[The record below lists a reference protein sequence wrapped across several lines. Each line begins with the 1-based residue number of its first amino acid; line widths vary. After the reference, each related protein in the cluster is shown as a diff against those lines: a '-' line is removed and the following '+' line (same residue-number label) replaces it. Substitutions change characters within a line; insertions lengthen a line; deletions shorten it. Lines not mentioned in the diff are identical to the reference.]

1 MRFYKLI
8 FGLALGCCVIATPLV
23 YAQEQSQ
30 SSPQQQQ
37 ATLSTPASSASNTAS
52 LDSQGIRI
60 YLLGP
65 GDTLDIR
72 VFGQPDMNW
81 TGEVDSDGNIS
92 SLPFIETPVRAQCRT
107 EKAVQKDIIAAY
119 SQYLKNPQISVRITG
134 RNSRPPAVVFG
145 AVNLPS
151 RVQMQRRVRLS
162 ELITNSG
169 GITERAN
176 GTIQILHTEPVMCPE
191 PGEIVEPVANEKGI
205 VPFKVYKIADL
216 MAGKEEANPVIRPGD
231 IVTASTSEPVY
242 ITGSVIAPQ
251 GIYHRD
257 GLTLGRALA
266 QVGGARKEAKATDV
280 RIYRQKLGSSD
291 QEVIHVDYAAIKKQK
306 QKDVLLQPY
315 DIIEVPEA
323 GIASKQRLTQT
334 LLQGILNLGPQAITG
349 VGASLPSRVLY

>member
-1 MRFYKLI
+1 MKFYKLI
-8 FGLALGCCVIATPLV
+8 LGLMLGCCATATPLV

-30 SSPQQQQ
+30 SSVQQQ
-37 ATLSTPASSASNTAS
+37 ATLSTPTSSASNNS
-52 LDSQGIRI
+52 SIDSQGIRI

-81 TGEVDSDGNIS
+81 TGEVDSDGNVS

-107 EKAVQKDIIAAY
+107 EKDVQKDVIAAY
-119 SQYLKNPQISVRITG
+119 SKYLKNPQISVRITG
-134 RNSRPPAVVFG
+134 RNSRQPAIVFG
-145 AVNLPS
+145 AVTVPQ

-162 ELITNSG
+162 ELITASG
-169 GITERAN
+169 GVTERAN
-176 GTIQILHTEPVMCPE
+176 GTIQILHTEQLMCPE
-191 PGEIVEPVANEKGI
+191 PGEKVEPLTAENGV

-216 MAGKEEANPVIRPGD
+216 LAGKKEANPLIRPGD
-231 IVTASTSEPVY
+231 IVTASVSEPVY

-280 RIYRQKLGSSD
+280 RIYRQKPGSSD

-306 QKDVLLQPY
+306 QKDVLLQAY

-334 LLQGILNLGPQAITG
+334 LIQGILSIGPQTITG
-349 VGASLPSRVLY
+349 LGASLPGRVLY

>member
-1 MRFYKLI
+1 MRFSKLI
-8 FGLALGCCVIATPLV
+8 FVFALTGCALTPLV

-30 SSPQQQQ
+30 SSQQQ
-37 ATLSTPASSASNTAS
+37 AAVSAPTSSASLVSVDN
-52 LDSQGIRI
+52 QGIRY

-107 EKAVQKDIIAAY
+107 EKAVQKDVIAAY
-119 SQYLKNPQISVRITG
+119 SRYLKNPQISVRITG
-134 RNSRPPAVVFG
+134 RNSRQPAIVFG
-145 AVNLPS
+145 AVSVPQ

-162 ELITNSG
+162 ELITASG
-169 GITERAN
+169 GVTERAN
-176 GTIQILHTEPVMCPE
+176 GTIQILHTEEVMCPE
-191 PGEIVEPVANEKGI
+191 PGEKVEPLADENGQI
-205 VPFKVYKIADL
+205 PFKVYKIADL
-216 MAGKEEANPVIRPGD
+216 LAGKQEANPVIRPGD

-242 ITGSVIAPQ
+242 ITGSVVSPQ
-251 GIYHRD
+251 GVFHRE

-280 RIYRQKLGSSD
+280 RIYRQKPGSPD

-306 QKDVLLQPY
+306 QKDVLLKPY

-323 GIASKQRLTQT
+323 GIASKSRLSQT
-334 LLQGILNLGPQAITG
+334 LLQGLLNIGPQTITG
-349 VGASLPSRVLY
+349 LGASLPNRVLY

>member
-1 MRFYKLI
+1 MKFYKLI
-8 FGLALGCCVIATPLV
+8 FGLALGLCAIATPLV

-30 SSPQQQQ
+30 SSPQQQ
-37 ATLSTPASSASNTAS
+37 ATLSTPASSSSNNS
-52 LDSQGIRI
+52 SIDSQGIKR
-60 YLLGP
+60 YVLGP

-81 TGEVDSDGNIS
+81 SGEVDSDGNLS
-92 SLPFIETPVRAQCRT
+92 SLPFVENPIPAQCRT
-107 EKAVQKDIIAAY
+107 DKDVQKDVIAAY
-119 SQYLKNPQISVRITG
+119 SKYLNKPQISVRITG
-134 RNSRPPAVVFG
+134 RNSRQPATVFG
-145 AVNLPS
+145 AVVAPA

-162 ELITNSG
+162 ELITASG

-176 GTIQILHTEPVMCPE
+176 GTIQILHTEEVMCPE
-191 PGEIVEPVANEKGI
+191 PGEKIEPLMNENGM
-205 VPFKVYKIADL
+205 VPFKVYKVADL
-216 MAGKEEANPVIRPGD
+216 LAGKQEANPVIRPGD

-251 GIYHRD
+251 GIFHRD

-280 RIYRQKLGSSD
+280 RIYRQKPGSSD

-306 QKDVLLQPY
+306 QKDVLLQAY

-334 LLQGILNLGPQAITG
+334 LIQGILNIGPQTITG
-349 VGASLPSRVLY
+349 VGASLPNRVLY

>member
-30 SSPQQQQ
+30 PSPQQQQ
-37 ATLSTPASSASNTAS
+37 STLSTPASSASANSS
-52 LDSQGIRI
+52 LDSQGIRK

-81 TGEVDSDGNIS
+81 TGEVDSDGNVS
-92 SLPFIETPVRAQCRT
+92 SLPFIEKPVRAQCRT
-107 EKAVQKDIIAAY
+107 EKDVQKDVIAAY
-119 SQYLKNPQISVRITG
+119 SQYLKNPQVSVRIMG
-134 RNSRPPAVVFG
+134 RNSREPATVFG
-145 AVNLPS
+145 AVTVPQ

-162 ELITNSG
+162 ELITASG
-169 GITERAN
+169 GVTERAN
-176 GTIQILHTEPVMCPE
+176 GTIQILHTVEVLCPE
-191 PGEIVEPVANEKGI
+191 PGEKVEPLTAENGVI
-205 VPFKVYKIADL
+205 PFKVYKIADL
-216 MAGKEEANPVIRPGD
+216 LAGKQEANPVIRPGD

-251 GIYHRD
+251 GVFHRE

-266 QVGGARKEAKATDV
+266 QVGGPKKEAKATDV
-280 RIYRQKLGSSD
+280 RIYRQKPGSSD

-323 GIASKQRLTQT
+323 GIASRQRLTQT
-334 LLQGILNLGPQAITG
+334 LLQGILSIGPQAITG
-349 VGASLPSRVLY
+349 IGSSLPSRVLY